1 MEDHLDYPDS
11 DHTYT
16 EYYSL
21 GAEYCRQALKQVGVC
36 IFVHKK
42 LTFSNVNLNEFC
54 KQQDLEVCAVKLQF
68 PFGNIC
74 ILSIY
79 RAPSGNFSYFL
90 NGLDAILKSLYNT
103 NLEFIICGDIN
114 VNYLVHNNRKNN

>member
-1 MEDHLDYPDS
+1 MAHHLDYPDL
-11 DHTYT
+11 DHTYI
-16 EYYSL
+16 EHYKL
-21 GAEYCRQALKQVGVC
+21 RAEYCRQALTQGGVC
-36 IFVHKK
+36 IVVHEK
-42 LTFSNVNLNEFC
+42 LKFSNVNLNEFC
-54 KQQDLEVCAVKLQF
+54 KEQDLEVCAVQL

-103 NLEFIICGDIN
+103 NLLSC
-114 VNYLVHNNRKNN
+114 